1 MLPINAACTRV
12 QAARVCALAL
22 TSFAA
27 TAASAQSGYYNDG
40 YSPRRNYSYGAS
52 SGSRQSQSYN
62 PSQSYSP
69 SQAYNGYRAN
79 WQGVYGG
86 VHLGYGF
93 GTAEVGQPL
102 SVSTDNSGGLG
113 GFHLGYNWQNGAWL
127 LGVEGDLSA
136 SWANG
141 TATNTS
147 GVEVSAGT
155 AWLSS
160 MRVRGGYTFGSLLL
174 YGTGGV
180 ALSRTT
186 LAVTDGSWAG
196 KADDLLMGWVIGA
209 GIDYKLSS
217 NISTRIE
224 ALHYRFSD
232 KEIPAFGGIVPYSAD
247 QTVIRA
253 GLTLHLR

>member
-1 MLPINAACTRV
+1 MYRFQAACTRV

-27 TAASAQSGYYNDG
+27 TAASAQSGYNNNG
-40 YSPRRNYSYGAS
+40 YSPRRNYSYGANS
-52 SGSRQSQSYN
+52 NHNQ
-62 PSQSYSP
+62 SQSYSP
-69 SQAYNGYRAN
+69 SSSYYGTSAN
-79 WQGVYGG
+79 WQGLYGG

-93 GTAEVGQPL
+93 GNAEIGMPL
-102 SVSTDNSGGLG
+102 SVATSNSGGLG
-113 GFHLGYNWQNGAWL
+113 GFHVGYNWQNGAWL
-127 LGVEGDLSA
+127 LGLEGDLSA

-141 TATNTS
+141 TSTNATT

-160 MRVRGGYTFGSLLL
+160 MRVRGGYSFGSLLL

-186 LAVTDGSWAG
+186 LAVTDGGGAG
-196 KADDLLMGWVIGA
+196 KADDLLVGWVIGA
-209 GIDYKLSS
+209 GLDYKLTS

-224 ALHYRFSD
+224 ALHYRFGD

-253 GLTLHLR
+253 GLTFHLR